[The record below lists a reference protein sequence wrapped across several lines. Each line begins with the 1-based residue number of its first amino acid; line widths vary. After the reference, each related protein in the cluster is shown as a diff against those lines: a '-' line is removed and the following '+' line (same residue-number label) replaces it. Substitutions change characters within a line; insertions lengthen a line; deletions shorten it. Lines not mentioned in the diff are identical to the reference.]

1 MSQNSPGLDAFAD
14 TQRLIVIA
22 AHPDDLETMCGGT
35 IYQLAQRGVAIFSV
49 NCTLGDIGTSD
60 PSQSRTDLAA
70 LRQQETEAAA
80 RLLGLQQ
87 TFNLGR
93 HDGELLPDL
102 LLRAKIARL
111 YRLTQADTL
120 FTFDPFWSGQ
130 IHPDHRA
137 AGQAA
142 LDAYMPSK
150 MPLYHPEQLH
160 EAGAGLGCLA
170 RVFLFGTQ
178 RDPDVLVDVT
188 AVYPQKITASLAH
201 VSQFPEGEA
210 NLEWMKEL
218 DRAPGAK
225 LGVAFAEQF
234 KQVNVW

>member
-1 MSQNSPGLDAFAD
+1 MPQDHQNLEAFVD

-49 NCTLGDIGTSD
+49 NCTLGDIGAQDASLNR
-60 PSQSRTDLAA
+60 PKLAA
-70 LRQQETEAAA
+70 TRLQETEAAA
-80 RLLGLQQ
+80 EILGIRQ

-93 HDGELLPDL
+93 PDGELLPDL
-102 LLRAKIARL
+102 ALRAEIARL

-120 FTFDPFWSGQ
+120 FTFDPHWTGQ

-150 MPLYHPEQLH
+150 MPLYHPEQLNEH
-160 EAGAGLGCLA
+160 GAGLGCLA
-170 RVFLFGTQ
+170 RVFLFSTD
-178 RDPDVLVDVT
+178 REPDVVVDVT
-188 AVYPQKITASLAH
+188 AVYPQKIAASLAH
-201 VSQFPEGEA
+201 KSQFPDGET
-210 NLEWMKEL
+210 NLDWLKAL
-218 DRAPGAK
+218 DKRPGERID
-225 LGVAFAEQF
+225 VTYAEQF
-234 KQVNVW
+234 KQIDVW